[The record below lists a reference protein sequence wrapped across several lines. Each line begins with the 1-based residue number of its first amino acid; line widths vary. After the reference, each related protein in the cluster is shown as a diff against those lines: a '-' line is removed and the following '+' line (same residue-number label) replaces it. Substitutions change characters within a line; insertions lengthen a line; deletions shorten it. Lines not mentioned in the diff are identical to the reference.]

1 MDLISQ
7 YISYIRN
14 IRRYSER
21 TSQIYEGVLKDY
33 AAAVC
38 ESVKACDETGELLT
52 SSDLEFSNEELLASL
67 NRSEI
72 RSYEVKLIDER
83 KLSTK
88 TVNLH
93 MSVLSGFCKYLIKQ
107 GRLQSNP
114 VSLVSRPKI
123 QKRVPEFYRFESMD
137 EYFQKTEYFASKEDL
152 DAFLEAP
159 QTEVGKS
166 AYEKRLA
173 RLIIS
178 LLYGLGVRRSE
189 LVGMTLA
196 SVDFG
201 RNVVKIHGKGD
212 KMREIPILKSL
223 CEEIL
228 LYLKAVE
235 ALCGRKRS
243 LTEPLLVTYG
253 MNPIYPVYVDRAVKS
268 ELGDVKSITGRK
280 SPHVLRHSIATE
292 LLNEGS
298 DINSI
303 KEMLGHSS
311 LATTQVYTH
320 SSIAQLKNIYEL
332 AHPRAKNG
340 GKHGD

>member
-52 SSDLEFSNEELLASL
+52 SSDSEFSNEELLASL

-159 QTEVGKS
+159 QTGVGKS

-235 ALCGRKRS
+235 ALCGKNRS

-268 ELGDVKSITGRK
+268 ELGDVKSIAGRK

-298 DINSI
+298 DLNSI

-320 SSIAQLKNIYEL
+320 SSIAQLKNIYEQ